1 MIYDAARAA
10 ERKINMVYVFLA
22 NGFEELEALSPID
35 VLRRAGVETVTV
47 GVGGRE
53 ITSAHG
59 VRFTADIEEGDI
71 KLDDG
76 LDMIVLPGGMPG
88 TNNLEASPSVQAAID
103 FCVKNDRYVAAI
115 CAAPKILGAKGLL
128 DGRKAVCFP
137 GFESFLKGAEI
148 SADSVVQDGRF
159 ITAKGA
165 GVALEFALKLA
176 GLLTSEEKA
185 EALAASLQCR

>member
-35 VLRRAGVETVTV
+35 VLRRAGVETVTA

-71 KLDDG
+71 KLDNG

>member
-47 GVGGRE
+47 GVGGRA

>member
-88 TNNLEASPSVQAAID
+88 TNNLEASPSVQTAID